1 MTCVNT
7 SKKHN
12 KAFRNLMDRRT
23 SNIKST
29 EISSPTTNE
38 YKKRRE
44 EREKKLVLKYDYNI
58 SNAMYINGYD

>member
-1 MTCVNT
+1 
-7 SKKHN
+7 
-12 KAFRNLMDRRT
+12 MDRRT
-23 SNIKST
+23 SNVKST

-58 SNAMYINGYD
+58 SNAMDINGYD